1 MKYYIDITLLAD
13 AEISL
18 GFLWQKVYQQIHL
31 ALVEHKVGE
40 NESAVALSFPGY
52 GAKPFPLG
60 NKLRLLA
67 SSSAQLEQLNISDW
81 LTRYT
86 DYAHVT
92 SVKNVPEN
100 IENYVSF
107 QRKHVKGEGRRASS
121 LMSKAQHQSEKFGV
135 DFEGCL
141 EKLKANSDKKDS
153 KLPFIWLESQQTKKR
168 SPEMSSRFPLFIEKV
183 EANQPVTGKFNCYG
197 LSSKQDE
204 SPATVPW
211 F

>member
-1 MKYYIDITLLAD
+1 MKYYIDITLLPD

-31 ALVEHKVGE
+31 VLVEHKTGE
-40 NESAVALSFPGY
+40 NESAVALSIPGY

-67 SSSAQLEQLNISDW
+67 SSSGQLEQLNISDW
-81 LTRYT
+81 LSRYT

-92 SVKNVPEN
+92 SVKSVPED
-100 IENYVSF
+100 IESYVSF

-121 LMSKAQHQSEKFGV
+121 LINKAQHQSEKFGL
-135 DFEGCL
+135 DFEECL
-141 EKLKANSDKKDS
+141 EKLKAISDKADS

-168 SPEMSSRFPLFIEKV
+168 TPETSGRFPLFIEKV
-183 EANQPVTGKFNCYG
+183 DAKAPVLGTFNCYG

-204 SPATVPW
+204 LVATVPW